1 MSLAKRPVTSPSI
14 PIVAAPL
21 EREASHGFRRGDIA
35 APGSMPSG
43 GRDFARRARGDSRAA
58 VAGGRAASRR
68 SAIAARSLPLDH
80 QWELQF
86 LIYQCVTTSKSVK
99 YHEKYHTRSRSPAS
113 KLYPTIGSELHTTNF
128 IEPLVIAT

>member
-1 MSLAKRPVTSPSI
+1 MVHPTKKTATNCTLMTVLKKMLSL
-14 PIVAAPL
+14 
-21 EREASHGFRRGDIA
+21 RRL
-35 APGSMPSG
+35 
-43 GRDFARRARGDSRAA
+43 F
-58 VAGGRAASRR
+58 
-68 SAIAARSLPLDH
+68 PLDY

-86 LIYQCVTTSKSVK
+86 LIYQCVITSKSVK